1 MKRGTYAI
9 GAGLVALFVAGLLI
23 FAFKVSGFSV
33 NGISE
38 GDDAAL
44 NDTVRVCENLTYG
57 GKERNVYDLYIPA
70 AVDKREE
77 HALILFL
84 HGGSWTSGDKAS
96 MVDDCRF
103 FAERGYVT
111 ATMNYSFLNMMGEDK
126 VDFTTMM
133 TEIATALS
141 TIKDYAVAQGV
152 NITKVALSGYS
163 AGAHLALL
171 YTYSMAGHSPLPV
184 LFVHSKAGPA
194 DFRTFSPS
202 SPDVRA
208 FMAKMGVG
216 SDEKS
221 VRELLK
227 NEKVVAMVQAVSPI
241 FYVKGEAAPAILSY
255 GRKDALVVWENV
267 VSMMNV
273 LDANVV
279 DYKLIE
285 YPNSGHGLDKDADS
299 AQRSVDAMLDYAKK
313 FFGY

>member
-23 FAFKVSGFSV
+23 FAFKACGFSV

-38 GDDAAL
+38 GDEAAL

-57 GKERNVYDLYIPA
+57 GKERNVFDLYIPA
-70 AVDKREE
+70 GVDKREE

-171 YTYSMAGHSPLPV
+171 YTYS
-184 LFVHSKAGPA
+184 KAGPA
-194 DFRTFSPS
+194 DCRTFSPS

-208 FMAKMGVG
+208 FMAKMGIG

-299 AQRSVDAMLDYAKK
+299 SQRSVDAMLDYAKK